1 MEALRRAVDPGTALR
16 AGREALAHLAGA
28 VEYQGCRRLVC
39 YAELA
44 GELPMAAALD
54 AALVAGRQLLWPR
67 IGPGD
72 SLEFAACARIE
83 DLASGRYG
91 VREPPRAE
99 PAAELGPDV
108 LLLVPGLAFD
118 LRGGRLGRGRGMWD
132 RVLHSRR
139 GAIAFGVGYEFQIVD
154 AVPHGPHDRS
164 VDALL
169 TERGIRRRTER

>member
-1 MEALRRAVDPGTALR
+1 MEARRRAVDPAAALR

-28 VEYQGCRRLVC
+28 ALYRSCRRLVC

-44 GELPMAAALD
+44 GELPLAAALD

-67 IGPGD
+67 VGPDD

-83 DLASGRYG
+83 DLTTGRYG
-91 VREPPRAE
+91 VREPPRTE
-99 PAAELGPDV
+99 PAAELGPDA

-132 RVLHSRR
+132 RVLRSRR
-139 GAIAFGVGYEFQIVD
+139 GAIALGVGYEFQILD
-154 AVPHGPHDRS
+154 AVPHEPHDRF

-169 TERGIRRRTER
+169 TERGIRRRSER